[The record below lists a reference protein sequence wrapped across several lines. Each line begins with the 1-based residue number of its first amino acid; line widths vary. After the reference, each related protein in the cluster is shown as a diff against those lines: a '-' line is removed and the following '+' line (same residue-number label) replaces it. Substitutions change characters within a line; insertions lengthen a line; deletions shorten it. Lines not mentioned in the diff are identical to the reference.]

1 MRLFLR
7 IVIIMAINF
16 GIQQAL
22 GQGKVNSATDYFNQ
36 QRAANTTN
44 QVNQT
49 AIQSSKLDQAS
60 KQLDIMSNV
69 SSALSQLPDDAAVN
83 AQYQQQLPQLKSLFP
98 GMPLPPTMT
107 KAEATQT
114 AQMAISAKDRLTYQ
128 ASMYKSQGELALAG
142 ATLGLKS
149 KENDIN
155 ALKAQ
160 SDAIMSGSPLAGNF
174 SQFTGQG
181 VGGMPAQPS
190 AGGVPMP
197 AIGGF
202 DTSRNM
208 FGAATPPAAAPGMAP
223 NPGQPGAAP
232 MATPPGMGAMPGQ
245 ATPSP
250 VAGSGLSFPAEIES
264 QKKQASYWQ
273 DFKNATTNAQQAY
286 LQTKNV
292 LNELENANKDRLGG
306 GAAGFLPSAILSNT
320 EKGRLLDK
328 NSNFLQTNILKS
340 LTASGISKL
349 DIPIVNMIKGQAPSS
364 TQYAS
369 VNQGI
374 IDKFRA
380 ANEVVNNIGPK
391 IVHKLDTMGVRDPI
405 VVQKII
411 NETIERTGLY
421 NDKSGSIDAS
431 KLNGWEKQFD
441 TVLKGQPA
449 QNSAAPAQNS
459 ANSMPNLDPKAR
471 EGLKQQYGLNDAQ
484 LDQALKLQAQKQ
496 AQAQPQAQSMGVH
509 PAILNDVVPR
519 LAKSIGQVE
528 SGGNYRAIGP
538 ATASGDRAIGKY
550 QIMSK
555 NVPEWTKEVL
565 GQAMTPQQFLMSPQA
580 QDAVAHA
587 KLAQSF
593 TSIGNPGDAAS
604 KWFSGRPMNG
614 NNSRDVTGTT
624 VPRYVANV
632 GTIYAR
638 L

>member
-1 MRLFLR
+1 
-7 IVIIMAINF
+7 MAINF
-16 GIQQAL
+16 GIQQSL
-22 GQGKVNSATDYFNQ
+22 GQGKVNSAVDYFNQ
-36 QRAANTTN
+36 QRAANTTD
-44 QVNQT
+44 QATQT
-49 AIQSSKLDQAS
+49 AIQGSKLDQAS

-69 SSALSQLPDDAAVN
+69 ASALSQLPDDASVN
-83 AQYQQQLPQLKSLFP
+83 AQYQQQLPQLKALFP
-98 GMPLPPTMT
+98 GMPLPPSIT
-107 KAEATQT
+107 KDQAMQT
-114 AQMAISAKDRLTYQ
+114 AQMAVSAKDRLNYQ
-128 ASMYKSQGELALAG
+128 ASMYKAQGDLALAG

-149 KENDIN
+149 RENDIN

-160 SDAIMSGSPLAGNF
+160 SDAIMSGSPLANNF
-174 SQFTGQG
+174 SQYTGQG
-181 VGGMPAQPS
+181 

-202 DTSRNM
+202 DGGRNM
-208 FGAATPPAAAPGMAP
+208 FGAATPPASPPGMVAP
-223 NPGQPGAAP
+223 AGQQGLATPPNAQQ

-245 ATPSP
+245 AQSSP

-264 QKKQASYWQ
+264 QKKQAGNWQ
-273 DFKNATTNAQQAY
+273 DFKKGVTSAQQAY

-306 GAAGFLPSAILSNT
+306 NTAGFLPGALLSNT
-320 EKGRLLDK
+320 EKGRMVDK
-328 NSNFLQTNILKS
+328 NSNFLQTNIIKS
-340 LTASGISKL
+340 LSASGIGRL
-349 DIPIVNMIKGQAPSS
+349 DIPIVNMVKGQAPNS

-391 IVHKLDTMGVRDPI
+391 ILAKLDSMGVRDPV
-405 VVQKII
+405 VVQQII
-411 NETIERTGLY
+411 NDTIERTGLY
-421 NDKSGSIDAS
+421 DDKSGKIDAT
-431 KLNGWEKQFD
+431 KLNGWEDKFNQ
-441 TVLKGQPA
+441 VLKGQPA
-449 QNSAAPAQNS
+449 QSS
-459 ANSMPNLDPKAR
+459 ANSAQSSASAMPNIDPKQR
-471 EGLKQQYGLNDAQ
+471 EGLKQQYGLSDAQ

-509 PAILNDVVPR
+509 PAIVNDVVPR
-519 LAKSIGQVE
+519 LAKSIAQVE

-538 ATASGDRAIGKY
+538 MTRNGDRALGKY
-550 QIMSK
+550 QIMAK

-565 GQAMTPQQFLMSPQA
+565 GQSMTPEQFLMSPQA

-593 TSIGNPGDAAS
+593 ASIGNPGDAAS

-614 NNSRDVTGTT
+614 NNSHDVTGTT